1 MQHFSNINKGFISWL
16 ICIIFQMNPLMHSAF
31 FFFSFN
37 KVMIRAQ
44 ARDVAFQLRRGRQGK
59 KRGGICKNPK
69 LICHQSDSAV

>member
-31 FFFSFN
+31 FFISFY

-44 ARDVAFQLRRGRQGK
+44 AQDVAF
-59 KRGGICKNPK
+59 
-69 LICHQSDSAV
+69 

>member
-44 ARDVAFQLRRGRQGK
+44 ARCGFSYEKGAARGK
-59 KRGGICKNPK
+59 
-69 LICHQSDSAV
+69 